1 MKLNKLITG
10 FVAVTI
16 LSLFFSC
23 ASTDDSVKEVVF
35 DAEETE
41 EAAQDESE
49 SEEQEITE
57 DNTLLV
63 TTDEASS
70 YQVDAVAPAG
80 RDNKKNYTGWIATS
94 VRPVV
99 KTVGNITIYTR
110 PKKGTFSISI
120 LNQNEKSVPVLSTSN
135 EYMTT
140 SFYLKAGRKVVKLC
154 DDYSV
159 VTASKK
165 TDNGIKLRYSIEKVG
180 VVIVD
185 FECFSSKEGEPE
197 DSIKVTAAVVSQ
209 SKKKTDFQIK
219 FLMDTVLG
227 ETDRHHFYTSEGL
240 PVKNE
245 VVYHSM
251 DQEKWFV
258 SKNAKASMQIIMAG
272 GECTPVESVALANFA
287 TLDTKKWEADMT
299 SFRSFDT
306 VLSYNNSAV
315 GIYWPKVSLQP
326 EEEAKNVFYLS
337 LAADEAVPGGAAY
350 ILAKDQAAQ
359 EAEAAVAA
367 EEEGDAGAEEQ
378 TAVEEEMPV
387 QNIEAVKE
395 KLPEPKAEQTPAKE
409 EPKTEPVN
417 VAAVEE
423 TPEPKAPETKTPE
436 VKAQE
441 PKTEEPK
448 GSTITDDMLT
458 GDYIQKLLN
467 RIEELEEGDPELNK
481 REINEL
487 NAQLDAIITILN
499 SKNQ

>member
-1 MKLNKLITG
+1 
-10 FVAVTI
+10 
-16 LSLFFSC
+16 
-23 ASTDDSVKEVVF
+23 
-35 DAEETE
+35 
-41 EAAQDESE
+41 
-49 SEEQEITE
+49 
-57 DNTLLV
+57 
-63 TTDEASS
+63 
-70 YQVDAVAPAG
+70 
-80 RDNKKNYTGWIATS
+80 
-94 VRPVV
+94 
-99 KTVGNITIYTR
+99 
-110 PKKGTFSISI
+110 
-120 LNQNEKSVPVLSTSN
+120 
-135 EYMTT
+135 
-140 SFYLKAGRKVVKLC
+140 
-154 DDYSV
+154 
-159 VTASKK
+159 
-165 TDNGIKLRYSIEKVG
+165 
-180 VVIVD
+180 
-185 FECFSSKEGEPE
+185 
-197 DSIKVTAAVVSQ
+197 
-209 SKKKTDFQIK
+209 
-219 FLMDTVLG
+219 
-227 ETDRHHFYTSEGL
+227 
-240 PVKNE
+240 
-245 VVYHSM
+245 
-251 DQEKWFV
+251 
-258 SKNAKASMQIIMAG
+258 
-272 GECTPVESVALANFA
+272 
-287 TLDTKKWEADMT
+287 MT

-315 GIYWPKVSLQP
+315 GIYWPKVSLHP
-326 EEEAKNVFYLS
+326 EEEARNVFYLS

-395 KLPEPKAEQTPAKE
+395 KLTEPKAEQTPAKE

>member
-1 MKLNKLITG
+1 MKINKLIIG
-10 FVAVTI
+10 ISAFAI

-23 ASTDDSVKEVVF
+23 VSKDDGVKEVVF
-35 DAEETE
+35 DAEEAE
-41 EAAQDESE
+41 EFEEEVA
-49 SEEQEITE
+49 EEQEITE

-94 VRPVV
+94 IRPVV

-140 SFYLKAGRKVVKLC
+140 SFYLKAGRKVIKLC
-154 DDYSV
+154 DDSSV

-165 TDNGIKLRYSIEKVG
+165 TEKGIKLRYSVEKVG

-185 FECFSSKEGEPE
+185 FECFSSVEGAPE

-227 ETDRHHFYTSEGL
+227 ETDRHHFYTSAGL

-251 DQEKWFV
+251 EEERWFV

-272 GECTPVESVALANFA
+272 GECTPIESVALANFA
-287 TLDTKKWEADMT
+287 TLDTKKWDADMT

-337 LAADEAVPGGAAY
+337 LATDEAVPGGAAY
-350 ILAKDQAAQ
+350 ILAKDQAALEEQ
-359 EAEAAVAA
+359 AEEDENATEEKEAA
-367 EEEGDAGAEEQ
+367 EKE
-378 TAVEEEMPV
+378 TPV

-395 KLPEPKAEQTPAKE
+395 KVPEPKTEAAPVTAPVKEEPKAE
-409 EPKTEPVN
+409 PVS
-417 VAAVEE
+417 VTAVEE
-423 TPEPKAPETKTPE
+423 TPED
-436 VKAQE
+436 
-441 PKTEEPK
+441 KTEEPT
-448 GSTITDDMLT
+448 GPVITDDMLSV
-458 GDYIQKLLN
+458 DYIQKLLD
-467 RIEELEEGDPELNK
+467 RIDELEEGDPELNK

-499 SKNQ
+499 SRNQ